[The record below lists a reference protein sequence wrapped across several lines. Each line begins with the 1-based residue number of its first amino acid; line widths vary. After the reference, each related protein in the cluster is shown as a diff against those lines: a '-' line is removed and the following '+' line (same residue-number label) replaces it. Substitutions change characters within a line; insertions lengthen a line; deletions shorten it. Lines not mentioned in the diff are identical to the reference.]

1 MAPRDLMNSTAMDT
15 VFGNLGMDSQ
25 DLGMTDDDFVN
36 DLGGDDDVG
45 GDDLQ
50 ADGLE
55 GDDHDFEDGQD
66 DDPFAID
73 DGQDDGQQRRVTHTP
88 DRRQQQQRA
97 QPQRQAQDQQ
107 GARKFRPDA
116 KGNIVNG
123 KGEIVARAGKEARI
137 FMSGEK
143 HRKTAERSQVQLR
156 ETAGRLNR
164 VTQIAERLYNEMNT
178 YKAERQAF
186 EKLGMKA
193 EDQVSAMQLYTQL
206 TKNPK
211 ETLTKLLTRAAAN
224 GITLDAN
231 NSNANNNQL
240 PAGIADIVKEV
251 LGEKLKPIETFVTTQ
266 QAREAAQQRARE
278 DRVAVQSEVEGWFA
292 QNPAARPHAEV
303 FQRVLRNPQ
312 FSNMSL
318 GEIWARIQLNQ
329 ARNPRR
335 GNGLRDNLNG
345 GRRSTSRHRGSPPN
359 GRGMPPQGTSEM
371 ADVNASWDSI
381 VRDVLDANGV
391 V

>member
-25 DLGMTDDDFVN
+25 DLGMTDDDFG
-36 DLGGDDDVG
+36 DDIGGDGDPG

-50 ADGLE
+50 AGE
-55 GDDHDFEDGQD
+55 EQDDFGQD
-66 DDPFAID
+66 DAGENDDPFAID
-73 DGQDDGQQRRVTHTP
+73 DGFEDGQQQQRRVTHTP
-88 DRRQQQQRA
+88 DRRQQQR

-164 VTQIAERLYNEMNT
+164 ITQIAERLYNDNNS

-186 EKLGMKA
+186 EKLGLKA

-251 LGEKLKPIETFVTTQ
+251 LGEKLKPIETFVTAQ
-266 QAREAAQQRARE
+266 QAREAAQQRAQQ

-292 QNPAARPHAEV
+292 QNPAARPHAQV

-312 FSNMSL
+312 FANMSL
-318 GEIWARIQLNQ
+318 GEIWARIQLNH
-329 ARNPRR
+329 ARNPQNGRR
-335 GNGLRDNLNG
+335 MRDSMNGN
-345 GRRSTSRHRGSPPN
+345 RRSTSRHRGSPPS